1 MASLCKSI
9 SRPMA
14 AVLAVLALFF
24 APSALA
30 AGEEMSDQATSDGA
44 AGRTEYVLAVSWQP
58 GFCETRPQRK
68 ECESQTAERFDAT
81 NLSLHGLWP
90 LRKSYCGVKADVR
103 AKDRKGNW
111 LELPKLAMADD
122 TAARLLVA
130 MPGVQS
136 GLDRRQWLRS
146 GTCQD
151 GSVDDYFAVQ
161 LRMLEELNRSAVGA
175 LFRQRIGSELDEA
188 TIKQAFDQSFGA
200 GAGDRV
206 RMRCQTVQGRSVIT
220 GLTIGLTGDVMKAA
234 SLAPL
239 IQAAG
244 PTEFKCAKGIA
255 DTAGRG

>member
-136 GLDRRQWLRS
+136 GLDRHQWLRS

>member
-1 MASLCKSI
+1 MISFCKAI
-9 SRPMA
+9 SGPMA
-14 AVLAVLALFF
+14 GLLAALALFL
-24 APSALA
+24 APAAFA
-30 AGEEMSDQATSDGA
+30 AGEEMSDQGGSEGTTS
-44 AGRTEYVLAVSWQP
+44 RTEYVLAVSWQP

-90 LRKSYCGVKADVR
+90 LRKSYCGVTAEVR
-103 AKDRKGNW
+103 AQDRKGSW

-122 TAARLLVA
+122 TAARLLIA

-136 GLDRRQWLRS
+136 GLDRHQWLRS
-146 GTCQD
+146 GTCQS
-151 GSVDDYFAVQ
+151 GSVDDYFSAQ

-188 TIKQAFDQSFGA
+188 TIKQAFDQSFGT

-206 RMRCQTVQGRSVIT
+206 RMRCQTVQGRSIIT
-220 GLTIGLTGDVMKAA
+220 GLTIGLTGDVMKAS
-234 SLAPL
+234 SLATL

-255 DTAGRG
+255 DTAGRS

>member
-1 MASLCKSI
+1 MISFCKAI
-9 SRPMA
+9 SGSVA
-14 AVLAVLALFF
+14 GVLAALALLL
-24 APSALA
+24 APGAFA
-30 AGEEMSDQATSDGA
+30 AGEDASEGA
-44 AGRTEYVLAVSWQP
+44 APASAASRTEHVLAVSWQP

-90 LRKSYCGVKADVR
+90 LRKSYCGVAAEVR
-103 AKDRKGNW
+103 ATDRKGNW

-122 TAARLLVA
+122 TAARLLIA

-136 GLDRRQWLRS
+136 GLDRHQWLRS
-146 GTCQD
+146 GTCQN
-151 GSVDDYFAVQ
+151 GSVDDYFSVQ

-175 LFRQRIGSELDEA
+175 LFRQRVGAELDEA
-188 TIKQAFDQSFGA
+188 AIKQAFDQSFGA

-206 RMRCQTVQGRSVIT
+206 RMRCQTVQGRSIIT
-220 GLTIGLTGDVMKAA
+220 GLTIGLTGDVMKAS
-234 SLAPL
+234 SLGPL

-244 PTEFKCAKGIA
+244 TTEFKCAKGIA

>member
-1 MASLCKSI
+1 MVRFCKAI
-9 SRPMA
+9 SGSVAGILA
-14 AVLAVLALFF
+14 ALTLLLGSGAF
-24 APSALA
+24 A
-30 AGEEMSDQATSDGA
+30 AGEDASKGA
-44 AGRTEYVLAVSWQP
+44 APASSTSRTDYVLAVSWQP

-90 LRKSYCGVKADVR
+90 LRKSYCGVAAEAR
-103 AKDRKGNW
+103 AADRKGSW

-136 GLDRRQWLRS
+136 GLDRHQWLRS
-146 GTCQD
+146 GTCQN
-151 GSVDDYFAVQ
+151 GSVDDYFSVQ

-175 LFRQRIGSELDEA
+175 LFRQRVGAELDEA

-206 RMRCQTVQGRSVIT
+206 RMRCQTVQGRSIIT
-220 GLTIGLTGDVMKAA
+220 GLTIGLTGDVMKAP
-234 SLAPL
+234 SLGPL

-244 PTEFKCAKGIA
+244 TTEFKCAKGIA

>member
-1 MASLCKSI
+1 MVSFCKAI
-9 SRPMA
+9 SGPIAGLLA
-14 AVLAVLALFF
+14 ALLLAPAAF
-24 APSALA
+24 A
-30 AGEEMSDQATSDGA
+30 AGEEMSDQGA
-44 AGRTEYVLAVSWQP
+44 SEGAGARTEYVLAVSWQP

-90 LRKSYCGVKADVR
+90 LRKSYCGVAADVR
-103 AKDRKGNW
+103 TKDRKGNW
-111 LELPKLAMADD
+111 LDLPKLAMADD
-122 TAARLLVA
+122 TAARLLIA

-136 GLDRRQWLRS
+136 GLDRHQWLRS
-146 GTCQD
+146 GTCQG
-151 GSVDDYFAVQ
+151 GSVDDYFSAQ

-206 RMRCQTVQGRSVIT
+206 RMRCQTVQGRSIIT
-220 GLTIGLTGDVMKAA
+220 GLTIGLTGDVLKAS
-234 SLAPL
+234 SLGPL

-255 DTAGRG
+255 DTAGRS

>member
-1 MASLCKSI
+1 MV
-9 SRPMA
+9 A
-14 AVLAVLALFF
+14 ALVLVF
-24 APSALA
+24 APVAFA
-30 AGEEMSDQATSDGA
+30 AGEGASDEAGPASA
-44 AGRTEYVLAVSWQP
+44 ASRTEYVLAVSWQP

-81 NLSLHGLWP
+81 NFSLHGLWP
-90 LRKSYCGVKADVR
+90 LRKSYCGVAAEAR

-136 GLDRRQWLRS
+136 GLDRHQWLRS
-146 GTCQD
+146 GTCQS
-151 GSVDDYFAVQ
+151 GSIDDYFSVQ

-175 LFRQRIGSELDEA
+175 LFRQRAGSELDEA

-206 RMRCQTVQGRSVIT
+206 RMRCQTVQRRSIIT
-220 GLTIGLTGDVMKAA
+220 GLTIGLAGDVMKAS
-234 SLAPL
+234 SLGPL

-244 PTEFKCAKGIA
+244 ATEFKCAKGIA

>member
-1 MASLCKSI
+1 MMSFFKAMSGSVAGI
-9 SRPMA
+9 VA
-14 AVLAVLALFF
+14 ALVLLLAPAAF
-24 APSALA
+24 A
-30 AGEEMSDQATSDGA
+30 AGEESADQGA
-44 AGRTEYVLAVSWQP
+44 AEGAASRTQYVLAVSWQP

-90 LRKSYCGVKADVR
+90 LRKSYCGVAAEVR
-103 AKDRKGNW
+103 ATDRKGSW

-122 TAARLLVA
+122 TAARLLIA

-136 GLDRRQWLRS
+136 GLDRHQWLRS
-146 GTCQD
+146 GTCQS
-151 GSVDDYFAVQ
+151 GSVDDYFSVQ

-175 LFRQRIGSELDEA
+175 LFRQRVGAELDEA

-206 RMRCQTVQGRSVIT
+206 RMRCQTVQGRSIIT
-220 GLTIGLTGDVMKAA
+220 GLTIGLTGDVMTAPT
-234 SLAPL
+234 LGPL

>member
-1 MASLCKSI
+1 MMS
-9 SRPMA
+9 
-14 AVLAVLALFF
+14 FF
-24 APSALA
+24 KAMSGSVAGIVSALVLLLAPAAFA
-30 AGEEMSDQATSDGA
+30 AGEESADQGA
-44 AGRTEYVLAVSWQP
+44 AEGTASRTQYVLAVSWQP

-90 LRKSYCGVKADVR
+90 LRKSYCGVAAEVR
-103 AKDRKGNW
+103 ATDRKGSW

-122 TAARLLVA
+122 TAARLLIA

-136 GLDRRQWLRS
+136 GLDRHQWLRS
-146 GTCQD
+146 GTCQS
-151 GSVDDYFAVQ
+151 GSVDDYFSVQ

-175 LFRQRIGSELDEA
+175 LFRQRVGAELDEA

-206 RMRCQTVQGRSVIT
+206 RMRCQTVQGRSIIT

-234 SLAPL
+234 SLGPL

-244 PTEFKCAKGIA
+244 TTEFKCAKGIA

>member
-1 MASLCKSI
+1 MVRFCKAISGSVAGILAALTLLLASG
-9 SRPMA
+9 A
-14 AVLAVLALFF
+14 F
-24 APSALA
+24 A
-30 AGEEMSDQATSDGA
+30 AGEDASRGA
-44 AGRTEYVLAVSWQP
+44 APASSTSRTDYVLAVSWQP

-90 LRKSYCGVKADVR
+90 LRKSYCGGAAEAR
-103 AKDRKGNW
+103 ATDRKGSW

-122 TAARLLVA
+122 TAARLLIA

-136 GLDRRQWLRS
+136 GLDRHQWLRS
-146 GTCQD
+146 GTCQS
-151 GSVDDYFAVQ
+151 GSVDDYFSVQ

-175 LFRQRIGSELDEA
+175 LFRQRVGAELDEA
-188 TIKQAFDQSFGA
+188 AIKQAFDQSFGA

-206 RMRCQTVQGRSVIT
+206 RMRCQTVQGRSIIT

-234 SLAPL
+234 SLGPL

-244 PTEFKCAKGIA
+244 TTEFKCAKGIA